1 MTHGETKSILS
12 MLRTAYTRFYQDID
26 EQGVGNAINLWQRM
40 FADIDHKHVLHA
52 VEQHIRLK
60 EFPPV
65 IADIYVPAKERHDGP
80 GRFIQ
85 TGTDDAGMAT
95 GYWENRGEKS

>member
-1 MTHGETKSILS
+1 MNYAETLEIMSLVKVAYPRYYLETK
-12 MLRTAYTRFYQDID
+12 REDAETAAF
-26 EQGVGNAINLWQRM
+26 LWQRM

-80 GRFIQ
+80 GKFIQ

-95 GYWENRGEKS
+95 GYWENRGEKR